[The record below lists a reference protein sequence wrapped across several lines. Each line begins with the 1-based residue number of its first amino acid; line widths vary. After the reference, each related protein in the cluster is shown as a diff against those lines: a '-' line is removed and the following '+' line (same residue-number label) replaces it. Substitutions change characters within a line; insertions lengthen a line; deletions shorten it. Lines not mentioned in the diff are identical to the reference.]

1 MELWT
6 LLLLRLLHLQLGVS
20 VPLPP
25 PSDVSISSFNM
36 EHSLSF
42 LPGPQSPA
50 HTRFTIQTLR
60 LSRRKPWR
68 SVAACSELTVGQ
80 TCNLTRVF
88 RDPFQSY
95 QARVQAFTSSQTSNW
110 TVSGVF
116 QPLTDTVFGPPGLSV
131 SGCGNCLL
139 LQLTPLTTGGLQQHK
154 QLRDLYR
161 NLDIQVKR
169 TRDGA
174 QSTSVCLHKPT
185 STWTHSSVDGVRPG
199 GGALCSWPPLHW
211 SGHLQ
216 RRTELQETTPTYSSE
231 CLSVTPVIP
240 EDTTRGCQRS
250 SVLLRLFVS
259 YKTLFTLQD
268 EKDQDMFT

>member
-174 QSTSVCLHKPT
+174 QTGVEYCVSVRVSSLFTSTSLYSQPQCVYTSPPPPGLTAVLMVFGLVGALCALGLLFIGLVIFRGGRSFRRRRLLTALSVCL
-185 STWTHSSVDGVRPG
+185 
-199 GGALCSWPPLHW
+199 
-211 SGHLQ
+211 
-216 RRTELQETTPTYSSE
+216 
-231 CLSVTPVIP
+231 
-240 EDTTRGCQRS
+240 
-250 SVLLRLFVS
+250 
-259 YKTLFTLQD
+259 
-268 EKDQDMFT
+268 

>member
-1 MELWT
+1 MMELWT

-36 EHSLSF
+36 EHTLSF

-60 LSRRKPWR
+60 LRRKAWR
-68 SVAACSELTVGQ
+68 SVAACSKLTVGQ

-88 RDPFQSY
+88 TDPFQSY

-110 TVSGVF
+110 TMSGVF

-139 LQLTPLTTGGLQQHK
+139 LHLTPSTTGRLQQHK

-161 NLDIQVKR
+161 NLDVQVKR

-174 QSTSVCLHKPT
+174 EFLLSVPYTEHTVISYLQTGVEYCVSVRVSTLFTSTSLYSQPQCVYTSPPPPGHTAVLMVFGLVGALCALGLLFISLVIFRGGRSFRRQRLLTALSVCL
-185 STWTHSSVDGVRPG
+185 
-199 GGALCSWPPLHW
+199 
-211 SGHLQ
+211 
-216 RRTELQETTPTYSSE
+216 
-231 CLSVTPVIP
+231 
-240 EDTTRGCQRS
+240 
-250 SVLLRLFVS
+250 
-259 YKTLFTLQD
+259 
-268 EKDQDMFT
+268 